1 MATLTAHTKNEIA
14 SQRDIFR
21 LAAAI
26 YSESSNAFQETETQ
40 LEIIKCV
47 FVASENEYMVCSE
60 LAAKV
65 LDMYKYHISE
75 DEIVEL
81 INNTRGVFI
90 KGTIDTEDAY
100 KLTTASYN
108 DSLRAQEKNIDY
120 YINAFI
126 SENSIKE
133 PEKCK
138 SAIHQYLYELTTT
151 NINSYYALL
160 KGKNGFQ
167 FDEEDISVEL
177 AVLGENERHYIH
189 DFLAWDNQ
197 EKNITL
203 SNLVYCCLEY
213 CLLVN
218 GDSPNSIIK
227 NFIRRREIYLDT
239 NIIFRALGINGGSR
253 KKVVIAFIEKC
264 KQAKIRIIITG
275 VTKKEFFDTIEYYAS
290 QIARFPKGSVYAG
303 AYEQISD
310 YNIYAFYEDWY
321 KDHRDLSVKYF
332 INYVKALYFDLIKKS
347 GIVDGENIPP
357 KIFNSDHFK
366 SLRNSYSASIKNV
379 KQKYRDTYVSDD
391 DRYSLR
397 DSHDATVIRY
407 IETLREQCNDPKDIF
422 LVSTDKILR
431 FWDINRNSISYPIVI
446 YPSQLFLILLKT
458 CGRSQDDYDCF
469 VSFIN
474 IRSKS
479 KQISPEKAHIIL
491 SGISSI
497 TEDIQAQEHLVS
509 AVFDDEFQNIIK
521 HSTSDEDLYRKIQS
535 KSQNYLNNRLMKSQ
549 RKVSRLEESLKK
561 KDGVVAQLQSDLTKK
576 DESLSVKIEENE
588 RTATE
593 LEQTK
598 DNIASF
604 AEKKTRMLLA
614 WKCTIFPIVLLI
626 LTIAFALFVFL
637 QFAFSSKEWNCVVPF
652 IQWVKSTPFGQA
664 VGDALYAI
672 DLAIA
677 AALGFALKKWM
688 TNPFNSLY
696 REKKKEELIQH
707 YLEKNKLE

>member
-1 MATLTAHTKNEIA
+1 MLDRKYTDFMDEI
-14 SQRDIFR
+14 SSDELYEGL
-21 LAAAI
+21 LAYGFFAEKLPPVFSSVPFFNYCKTIAAPF
-26 YSESSNAFQETETQ
+26 EAGW
-40 LEIIKCV
+40 
-47 FVASENEYMVCSE
+47 NEYITFRVMRNNSIPRIMGIPNPFKYQRACSE
-60 LAAKV
+60 IRDDWDKIRAHFHAQTDGQSYRVSRIHIRKEYNKKRIF
-65 LDMYKYHISE
+65 DMNYKNWRVDGNPES
-75 DEIVEL
+75 DLL
-81 INNTRGVFI
+81 IHD
-90 KGTIDTEDAY
+90 KGTSRFLVEADVSTCFPSIYTHSIPWALVGKEKAKQTVRDNTWYNRIDQACSDMRNGET
-100 KLTTASYN
+100 
-108 DSLRAQEKNIDY
+108 
-120 YINAFI
+120 
-126 SENSIKE
+126 
-133 PEKCK
+133 
-138 SAIHQYLYELTTT
+138 HG
-151 NINSYYALL
+151 LL
-160 KGKNGFQ
+160 
-167 FDEEDISVEL
+167 
-177 AVLGENERHYIH
+177 
-189 DFLAWDNQ
+189 
-197 EKNITL
+197 
-203 SNLVYCCLEY
+203 
-213 CLLVN
+213 
-218 GDSPNSIIK
+218 
-227 NFIRRREIYLDT
+227 
-239 NIIFRALGINGGSR
+239 
-253 KKVVIAFIEKC
+253 
-264 KQAKIRIIITG
+264 
-275 VTKKEFFDTIEYYAS
+275 
-290 QIARFPKGSVYAG
+290 
-303 AYEQISD
+303 
-310 YNIYAFYEDWY
+310 
-321 KDHRDLSVKYF
+321 
-332 INYVKALYFDLIKKS
+332 
-347 GIVDGENIPP
+347 
-357 KIFNSDHFK
+357 
-366 SLRNSYSASIKNV
+366 
-379 KQKYRDTYVSDD
+379 TYVSDD

-535 KSQNYLNNRLMKSQ
+535 KSQNYLNNRLKKSQ
-549 RKVSRLEESLKK
+549 RKVSQLEKSLKK

-626 LTIAFALFVFL
+626 LTIVFALFVFL